1 MRQSAVKDFAD
12 GTGGRNQQ
20 SVQIERQQPK
30 SKRRGK
36 AKRFDRLRETSVQG
50 IDERKIADA
59 RKVLMPAGKKLLH
72 VSLTDAEP
80 APCISAKLFPLGI
93 RQTPLPLAAEEHVRR
108 SKSTKKRPG
117 TTFRGVFFDLEVV
130 PRDRIELPTRG
141 FSVPCSTN

>member
-20 SVQIERQQPK
+20 PVQIERQQPK

-80 APCISAKLFPLGI
+80 APCISAKLFPL
-93 RQTPLPLAAEEHVRR
+93 AAEEHVRR

-117 TTFRGVFFDLEVV
+117 TTFRGVFFDL
-130 PRDRIELPTRG
+130 
-141 FSVPCSTN
+141 